1 MNKKIYIYIAYIFAI
16 SFLLFSI
23 VYMIGDIN
31 KEKEIVTVNKEI
43 NTLVK
48 KQNYTTKNLYKDENN
63 IKIDINLPYTNS
75 KNFNEKIEIIKNNYL
90 KLLEVGV
97 NTDTKYSLI
106 ISYDVFEYTED
117 ILSFKINT
125 SIFLG
130 GAHPNSYID
139 TIVYDFNK
147 DKEIFLEEILDNTLE
162 EISNLCKEKII
173 KENLLKDYYIE
184 SMLKDGLKPINKN
197 FKRFAIEKNCI
208 IFFFEKYQIAPYAA
222 GEFSITLD
230 KNMVK
235 FNEKNL

>member
-1 MNKKIYIYIAYIFAI
+1 MSKKIYIYIAYIFAI
-16 SFLLFSI
+16 SFLIFSI
-23 VYMIGDIN
+23 VYMLIDIN

-43 NTLVK
+43 NTFVK

-63 IKIDINLPYTNS
+63 IKLDINLPYTNS
-75 KNFNEKIEIIKNNYL
+75 KNFNDKIENIKNKYL
-90 KLLEVGV
+90 NFLEVGI
-97 NTDTKYSLI
+97 NTDTQYSLI

-125 SIFLG
+125 SVFLG

-139 TIVYDFNK
+139 TIVYDFKK
-147 DKEIFLEEILDNTLE
+147 DKEIFLEEILESTLE

-173 KENLLKDYYIE
+173 KENLLKEYYVDY
-184 SMLKDGLKPINKN
+184 MVKDGLKPISKN

-222 GEFSITLD
+222 GEFSVSLD
-230 KNMVK
+230 KNVIK